1 LKKAALIVLTLSAL
15 AAGCGVQ
22 EIIDRIRE
30 NGVEVVL
37 NHIEPYRLPHQPST
51 FDLQPVVLI
60 DTERADLAEAGMGQA
75 GEFGVDG
82 QGNIT
87 IVAFK
92 NRENFIYRFDPQGRL
107 TNSFGRYGQGP
118 GEIEWPFLDR
128 IFDDGRIALTDRMR
142 KYIVFDRNGKAVK
155 EDRPNFSISYIYPLD
170 DGRLVVQKPRNEKR
184 IFEEIVY
191 QHVLFLSGLDF
202 SEIRELD
209 HKDTATN
216 EGIKDL
222 APFFLWRVASDHIYI
237 ANQVRG
243 YEILDYD
250 LEGQLRRKIRKDY
263 RPVIP
268 TREIKESLLGTNVD
282 QPGVA
287 HYFPDPMPPIA
298 ALFGD
303 DEGRLF
309 VMTYETGDRPGEYI
323 RDVFTSEGV
332 FFCRKSLDIFWLGLR
347 TGSKYATLKNSL
359 FYAYKEKE
367 NGFLELAVQKIT
379 WK

>member
-1 LKKAALIVLTLSAL
+1 LKKTALIAFALSAL
-15 AAGCGVQ
+15 AAACG
-22 EIIDRIRE
+22 EPEKIDRIQE

-51 FDLQPVVLI
+51 FDLQPVATI

-107 TNSFGRYGQGP
+107 INSFGRNGQGP

-128 IFDDGRIALTDRMR
+128 VFDDGRIALTDRMR
-142 KYIVFDRNGKAVK
+142 KYVVFDRKGNAGQ
-155 EDRPNFSISYIYPLD
+155 EHRPNFSISYIYPLGN
-170 DGRLVVQKPRNEKR
+170 GRFVVEKPQHEKR
-184 IFEEIVY
+184 ISDEIEY
-191 QHVLFLSGLDF
+191 QKVLCLSGADF
-202 SEIRELD
+202 SDLRELD
-209 HKDTATN
+209 HKHTTSN
-216 EGIKDL
+216 EGNEKL
-222 APFFLWRVASDHIYI
+222 PSFFFWRVAGNHIYI
-237 ANQVRG
+237 ANQTRG
-243 YEILDYD
+243 YEIFDYD
-250 LEGQLRRKIRKDY
+250 LDGNLRRKIRKEY
-263 RPVIP
+263 HPVSP
-268 TREIKESLLGTNVD
+268 RREIKLALLGPNVD

-298 ALFGD
+298 AIFTD

-309 VMTYETGDRPGEYI
+309 VMTYEAGDRPEEFLWDI
-323 RDVFTSEGV
+323 FNADGV
-332 FFCRKSLDIFWLGLR
+332 FIGRKNMDIDWRGLHN
-347 TGSKYATLKNSL
+347 GSQYATLKNGF

-367 NGFLELAVQKIT
+367 NGFLELTVRKVI